1 MWPCAG
7 ERGNESG
14 FGRGGRRLL
23 KWRQG
28 RGVGPGV
35 PRGRGRRRGGHRRWV
50 SSRTTGSR
58 WLRVALSEAAAC
70 AHGGGELA
78 NGGGW
83 WGAADAVWARLTGGG
98 TATWPG
104 GQRRGAEEGGR
115 EKPSGDRAPI
125 GGLGW
130 HSAGR
135 RGFIP
140 DLKHNPNSNFSN

>member
-1 MWPCAG
+1 VEAG
-7 ERGNESG
+7 EGCRPGCATWQREKERGASTLGQQPDHGVEMAP
-14 FGRGGRRLL
+14 GGTVGGGSVRSWWRRAGE
-23 KWRQG
+23 QG
-28 RGVGPGV
+28 RVVG
-35 PRGRGRRRGGHRRWV
+35 RSRRSVG
-50 SSRTTGSR
+50 T
-58 WLRVALSEAAAC
+58 
-70 AHGGGELA
+70 
-78 NGGGW
+78 
-83 WGAADAVWARLTGGG
+83 ADRGG

-104 GQRRGAEEGGR
+104 GQRRGAEEDGR